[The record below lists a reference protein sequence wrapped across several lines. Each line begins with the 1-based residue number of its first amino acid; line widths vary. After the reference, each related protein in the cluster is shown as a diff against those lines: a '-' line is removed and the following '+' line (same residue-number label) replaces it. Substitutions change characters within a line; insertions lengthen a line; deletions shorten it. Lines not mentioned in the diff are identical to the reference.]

1 MSRIRPQLASEKIEM
16 CRICTNVI
24 PSECQVVLGTDKA
37 FTFDYVYDMDVMQSN
52 IYDSCAAELVSGSAV
67 LHYDALCYGK
77 ERLQCVV
84 KLLLICFGHL
94 LTDGAVFDVVG
105 NHDWLSW

>member
-52 IYDSCAAELVSGSAV
+52 IYDSCAAELVSGSV
-67 LHYDALCYGK
+67 GLRYDAYAML
-77 ERLQCVV
+77 RLQCVV

-94 LTDGAVFDVVG
+94 LTVFNVVG